1 MPVNLDDV
9 HVEHNEAANRFETK
23 LDGQLAVVEYQ
34 RRANTLLFTH
44 TEVPRQFQ
52 GQGVAEKLAHYALE
66 YARAHQLTVVPLCSY
81 MVAYMRRHPE
91 YKTLIENLY

>member
-1 MPVNLDDV
+1 MQVNLDDV
-9 HVEHNEAANRFETK
+9 IVEHNEPDKRFEAK

-34 RRANTLLFTH
+34 RRANTLLFTYI
-44 TEVPRQFQ
+44 EVPSRFQ

-66 YARAHQLTVVPLCSY
+66 HARAHHLTVVPLCSY
-81 MVAYMRRHPE
+81 MAAYMRRHPE